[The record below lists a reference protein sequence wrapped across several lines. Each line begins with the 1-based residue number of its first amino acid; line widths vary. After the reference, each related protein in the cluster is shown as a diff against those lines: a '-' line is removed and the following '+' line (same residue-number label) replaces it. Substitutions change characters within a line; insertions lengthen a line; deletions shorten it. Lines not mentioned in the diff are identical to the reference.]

1 MSQRYVIDA
10 NVLFSAFISGK
21 DLYQLLF
28 SEHTIYL
35 PDFAF
40 VELEKY
46 KTRILNKTQL
56 EEQEFQDFVLTL
68 FKNVTVI
75 PNLLLS
81 RSSLKHAYQLCQ
93 GIDEKDT
100 VYVAVALEFHLTLVT
115 NDKTLYRGLKK
126 RDFHRIM
133 LLGDV
138 INTLP
143 RIQER
148 AESI

>member
-40 VELEKY
+40 VE
-46 KTRILNKTQL
+46 
-56 EEQEFQDFVLTL
+56 
-68 FKNVTVI
+68 
-75 PNLLLS
+75 
-81 RSSLKHAYQLCQ
+81 
-93 GIDEKDT
+93 
-100 VYVAVALEFHLTLVT
+100 AVALEFHLTLVT

-143 RIQER
+143 RIQE
-148 AESI
+148 